1 MYRSIDLEKTLGDDI
16 EDFYE
21 DIVIPNPS
29 NGAGVYSFQ
38 AKLLTATDLQN
49 VESEDQE
56 YFKTFS
62 KVGFHILFSSN
73 RQKVQHFFENLT
85 KRDLLKGLQNYSN
98 SKGKKY
104 EFSICNRKTFS
115 IK

>member
-16 EDFYE
+16 EEFYE
-21 DIVIPNPS
+21 DIVTPNPS

-38 AKLLTATDLQN
+38 AKLLTTDDLQK

-56 YFKTFS
+56 FFKTFS
-62 KVGFHILFSSN
+62 KAGFHILFSSN

-85 KRDLLKGLQNYSN
+85 KRDLLKGLQNYS
-98 SKGKKY
+98 SKGIKY